1 MVWRKLSLAEVVE
14 KIPIG
19 VAVTRPD
26 GRIEYANPHLHALLK
41 EPGEGLLGRCLAA
54 FRQGDEPRLAPLDGG
69 EWRGES
75 RLRIAAGGVVHVLE
89 VVHPVHDESGAI
101 ACRIHFLRDLS
112 AQKRVELLSSLAFY
126 DSLTGL
132 PNRNLFK
139 DRLARAILSAER
151 RADGFALFYI
161 DIDRF
166 KTVNDAWGHE
176 TGDRLLREAAARMSR
191 VLRRSDT
198 LARLGGDEFVAIL
211 EDVKTHARASAA
223 AEKLFALCG
232 ERYELNDSFLR
243 VTLSVGISLYPQ
255 DGRDAAALLEHA
267 DRAMYQAKAQGR
279 NCYSLVAAPY
289 GLSPDGG

>member
-1 MVWRKLSLAEVVE
+1 MVWRKLGLAEVVE

-26 GRIEYANPHLHALLK
+26 GRIEYANPYLHALLK
-41 EPGEGLLGRCLAA
+41 EPGEGLLGCRLAT
-54 FRQGDEPRLAPLDGG
+54 FRQSESGPVPIDGEECWG
-69 EWRGES
+69 EAC
-75 RLRIAAGGVVHVLE
+75 LRIATGGVVHVLE
-89 VVHPVHDESGAI
+89 AVHAVHDESGAI
-101 ACRIHFLRDLS
+101 ACRIHFLQDLS
-112 AQKRVELLSSLAFY
+112 AQKRAEILSSLAFY

-139 DRLARAILSAER
+139 DRLARAILRAER
-151 RADGFALFYI
+151 QADGFALFYI

-166 KTVNDAWGHE
+166 KAVNDTWGHE

-198 LARLGGDEFVAIL
+198 LARMGGDEFVAIL
-211 EDVKTHARASAA
+211 EDVKTHADASAVV
-223 AEKLFALCG
+223 EKLFVLCG
-232 ERYELNDSFLR
+232 GCYELDGSSLR

-255 DGRDAAALLEHA
+255 DGRDAATLLDHA

-279 NCYSLVAAPY
+279 NCYSLVGAPY
-289 GLSPDGG
+289 GLLPDTG

>member
-1 MVWRKLSLAEVVE
+1 MVWRKLGLAEVVE

-26 GRIEYANPHLHALLK
+26 GCIEYANPHLHALLK
-41 EPGEGLLGRCLAA
+41 EPAEGLLGRCLAA
-54 FRQGDEPRLAPLDGG
+54 FRQGEPSPPPIDGE

-75 RLRIAAGGVVHVLE
+75 CLRIAAGGAVHVLE
-89 VVHPVHDESGAI
+89 TVHPVHDESGAI
-101 ACRIHFLRDLS
+101 ACRIHFLQDLS
-112 AQKRVELLSSLAFY
+112 EHKRAELLNSLAFY

-132 PNRNLFK
+132 PNRTLFK
-139 DRLARAILSAER
+139 DRLARAILRAER
-151 RADGFALFYI
+151 QADGFALFYI

-176 TGDRLLREAAARMSR
+176 TGDRLLREAATRMSL

-198 LARLGGDEFVAIL
+198 LARLGGDEFVALL
-211 EDVKTHARASAA
+211 EDVKTHAGAA
-223 AEKLFALCG
+223 AVAEKLFALCG
-232 ERYELNDSFLR
+232 ERYELNGSFLR
-243 VTLSVGISLYPQ
+243 VTLSVGIGLYPQ

-289 GLSPDGG
+289 GLSPDTG

>member
-1 MVWRKLSLAEVVE
+1 MVWRKLGLAEVVE
-14 KIPIG
+14 KIPLG

-26 GRIEYANPHLHALLK
+26 GRIEYANPHLHALLN
-41 EPGEGLLGRCLAA
+41 EPAEGLLGRCLAT
-54 FRQGDEPRLAPLDGG
+54 FRQVEPGPTPIDG
-69 EWRGES
+69 EKWRGES
-75 RLRIAAGGVVHVLE
+75 CLRIAAGGAVHVLE
-89 VVHPVHDESGAI
+89 TVHPVHDESGAI
-101 ACRIHFLRDLS
+101 ACRIHFLQDLS
-112 AQKRVELLSSLAFY
+112 EHKRAELLSSLAFY

-132 PNRNLFK
+132 PNRILFE
-139 DRLARAILSAER
+139 DRLATAILRAER
-151 RADGFALFYI
+151 QADGFALFYI

-176 TGDRLLREAAARMSR
+176 TGDRLLCEVAARMSR

-211 EDVKTHARASAA
+211 EDVKTHAGASAA

-232 ERYELNDSFLR
+232 ERYEMNGSFLR
-243 VTLSVGISLYPQ
+243 VTLSVGIGLYPQ

-279 NCYSLVAAPY
+279 NCYSLVTAPY
-289 GLSPDGG
+289 GLSPDTG

>member
-19 VAVTRPD
+19 VAVTR
-26 GRIEYANPHLHALLK
+26 
-41 EPGEGLLGRCLAA
+41 
-54 FRQGDEPRLAPLDGG
+54 
-69 EWRGES
+69 S
-75 RLRIAAGGVVHVLE
+75 
-89 VVHPVHDESGAI
+89 
-101 ACRIHFLRDLS
+101 
-112 AQKRVELLSSLAFY
+112 ELLSSFAFY

-151 RADGFALFYI
+151 RAGGFALFYI

-176 TGDRLLREAAARMSR
+176 TGDRLPREAAARMSR

-198 LARLGGDEFVAIL
+198 LARLGGDEFAAIL
-211 EDVKTHARASAA
+211 EDVKTDAGACVV

-232 ERYELNDSFLR
+232 ERYELNGSSLR

-267 DRAMYQAKAQGR
+267 DRAMYQAKGQGR
-279 NCYSLVAAPY
+279 NCYSLVTAPY
-289 GLSPDGG
+289 GLSPDSG